1 MKRLMP
7 TVGCEADAVAFKEEE
22 QVTALDLD
30 SQEAG
35 PTFREDGS
43 WSVPADFSGADKC
56 APFHNGPI
64 PWLLSPTGAALPI
77 DVQ

>member
-1 MKRLMP
+1 VKRLMP

-22 QVTALDLD
+22 QITALDLD

-56 APFHNGPI
+56 APCHSGTTP
-64 PWLLSPTGAALPI
+64 
-77 DVQ
+77 